1 MCILKWKATAALTD
15 NGSLQ
20 RIKEE
25 KEYHMKSRIF
35 SDKFFNSQLWKLA
48 VPIMIQSL
56 MLASVAAADAF
67 MLGGVD
73 QNSMSAVSL
82 ASQIQF
88 IQNMII
94 SSVTA
99 AVSILGAQYWGK
111 KDKKTIGRIFCLS
124 VRFCFLSSF
133 VFFLGCICVPER
145 LMVLF
150 TNEPELIAIG
160 ADYLRIAG
168 WSYLL
173 TGISQCYLV
182 ILKVTD
188 HTADAA
194 KISSAAVVLNIILNG
209 ILIFGGFGITA
220 MGVQGAALATL
231 IARVTELACCVCLSF
246 RKGYIRLNLAGL
258 WKAYPVLTG
267 DFVRCLLPM
276 IGAALLWGVGFTSYT
291 AFMGHMGT
299 DAAAANS
306 IASVV
311 RDLVCCMC
319 NGLASG
325 GGILVGNELGAGNL
339 STGREY
345 GDRLM
350 KLSFVCG
357 LLSTAIMFA
366 VTPLLIHVV
375 KLTAQARYHLIG
387 MMCIMAVYM
396 IGRTVNTIVING
408 IFAAGGDT
416 LFDMY
421 SLVVTMWMIA
431 VPLAALGA
439 FVFHWPVEVVYACTC
454 LDEVGKIPW
463 VIYHYKKYKWVKD
476 LTREII

>member
-1 MCILKWKATAALTD
+1 
-15 NGSLQ
+15 
-20 RIKEE
+20 
-25 KEYHMKSRIF
+25 
-35 SDKFFNSQLWKLA
+35 
-48 VPIMIQSL
+48 MIQSL

-73 QNSMSAVSL
+73 QNFLPECKVL
-82 ASQIQF
+82 
-88 IQNMII
+88 
-94 SSVTA
+94 
-99 AVSILGAQYWGK
+99 
-111 KDKKTIGRIFCLS
+111 
-124 VRFCFLSSF
+124 FLSSF
-133 VFFLGCICVPER
+133 VFFLGCICVPEH

-194 KISSAAVVLNIILNG
+194 KISSAAVVLNII
-209 ILIFGGFGITA
+209 
-220 MGVQGAALATL
+220 
-231 IARVTELACCVCLSF
+231 
-246 RKGYIRLNLAGL
+246 LNLAGL

-375 KLTAQARYHLIG
+375 KLTA
-387 MMCIMAVYM
+387 
-396 IGRTVNTIVING
+396 
-408 IFAAGGDT
+408 
-416 LFDMY
+416 
-421 SLVVTMWMIA
+421 
-431 VPLAALGA
+431 LGA

-476 LTREII
+476 LTREMI

>member
-1 MCILKWKATAALTD
+1 
-15 NGSLQ
+15 
-20 RIKEE
+20 
-25 KEYHMKSRIF
+25 MKSKIF
-35 SDKFFNSQLWKLA
+35 SDKFFNRQLWKLA

-194 KISSAAVVLNIILNG
+194 KISSAAVALNIILNG

-246 RKGYIRLNLAGL
+246 RKGYIRLNLTGL

-339 STGREY
+339 SRGREY

-375 KLTAQARYHLIG
+375 KLTAQARYYLIG

-476 LTREII
+476 LTREMI

>member
-1 MCILKWKATAALTD
+1 MRD
-15 NGSLQ
+15 
-20 RIKEE
+20 
-25 KEYHMKSRIF
+25 RIF
-35 SDKFFNSQLWKLA
+35 SDKRFNRQLMKLA
-48 VPIMIQSL
+48 MPIIIQSL

-88 IQNMII
+88 VQNMAIMAI
-94 SSVTA
+94 VSAS
-99 AVSILGAQYWGK
+99 SILGAQYWGK
-111 KDKKTIGRIFCLS
+111 QDRSTIGKIFCLS
-124 VRFCFLSSF
+124 VRYSFAVSFLF
-133 VFFLGCICVPER
+133 FIGCTVFPKY
-145 LMVLF
+145 LMLLF
-150 TNEPELIAIG
+150 TNEQELIVIG
-160 ADYLRIAG
+160 IRYLRIAG

-173 TGISQCYLV
+173 TGISQCYIAV
-182 ILKVTD
+182 FKVTD

-194 KISSAAVVLNIILNG
+194 KISSAAVVINILLNAV
-209 ILIFGGFGITA
+209 LIFGIPGIIPS

-231 IARVTELACCVCLSF
+231 TARVIEFSWCILLSL
-246 RKGYIRLNLAGL
+246 RAGYIRLYIPGIFKRYDMLA
-258 WKAYPVLTG
+258 K
-267 DFVRCLLPM
+267 DFIKCLLPLL
-276 IGAALLWGVGFTSYT
+276 GAALLWGIGFTSYT

-339 STGREY
+339 ERGKLY

-350 KLSFVCG
+350 KMSFLCG
-357 LLSTAIMFA
+357 FLSTAIMFA
-366 VTPLLIHVV
+366 VTPLLVNMV
-375 KLTAQARYHLIG
+375 KLTDQAQKHLIG

-421 SLVVTMWMIA
+421 SLIVTMWMIA
-431 VPLAALGA
+431 VPLAALGT

-463 VIYHYKKYKWVKD
+463 VMYHYRKYKWVKD
-476 LTREII
+476 LTREIV

>member
-1 MCILKWKATAALTD
+1 MRLCW
-15 NGSLQ
+15 
-20 RIKEE
+20 
-25 KEYHMKSRIF
+25 
-35 SDKFFNSQLWKLA
+35 A
-48 VPIMIQSL
+48 VLI
-56 MLASVAAADAF
+56 
-67 MLGGVD
+67 
-73 QNSMSAVSL
+73 
-82 ASQIQF
+82 
-88 IQNMII
+88 
-94 SSVTA
+94 
-99 AVSILGAQYWGK
+99 
-111 KDKKTIGRIFCLS
+111 RIFCLS

-133 VFFLGCICVPER
+133 VFFLGCICVPEH

-194 KISSAAVVLNIILNG
+194 KISSAAVVLNIILNW

-231 IARVTELACCVCLSF
+231 ISRVTELACCVCLSL

-267 DFVRCLLPM
+267 DFMRCLLPM

-299 DAAAANS
+299 DAAATNS

-311 RDLVCCMC
+311 HDLVCCMC

-325 GGILVGNELGAGNL
+325 GG
-339 STGREY
+339 TGS
-345 GDRLM
+345 L
-350 KLSFVCG
+350 
-357 LLSTAIMFA
+357 
-366 VTPLLIHVV
+366 
-375 KLTAQARYHLIG
+375 
-387 MMCIMAVYM
+387 CISL
-396 IGRTVNTIVING
+396 
-408 IFAAGGDT
+408 AGGGG
-416 LFDMY
+416 
-421 SLVVTMWMIA
+421 V
-431 VPLAALGA
+431 
-439 FVFHWPVEVVYACTC
+439 C
-454 LDEVGKIPW
+454 LYLSG
-463 VIYHYKKYKWVKD
+463 
-476 LTREII
+476 

>member
-1 MCILKWKATAALTD
+1 
-15 NGSLQ
+15 
-20 RIKEE
+20 
-25 KEYHMKSRIF
+25 MKDKIF
-35 SDKFFNSQLWKLA
+35 SDKRFNSQLIKLA
-48 VPIMIQSL
+48 MPIMIQSL

-88 IQNMII
+88 IQNMLL
-94 SSVTA
+94 SSVVTA
-99 AVSILGAQYWGK
+99 AAILGAQYWGK
-111 KDKKTIGRIFCLS
+111 GDQITIGHLFCMS
-124 VRFCFLSSF
+124 IRSCFLFSVIFF
-133 VFFLGCICVPER
+133 VGCTCFPR
-145 LMVLF
+145 YLMILF
-150 TNEPELIAIG
+150 TNEEELIAIG
-160 ADYLRIAG
+160 IRYLRIAG

-173 TGISQCYLV
+173 TGLSQSCLT
-182 ILKVTD
+182 ILKITD
-188 HTADAA
+188 HTADSA
-194 KISSAAVVLNIILNG
+194 KISSAAVIINIILNAVFIYG
-209 ILIFGGFGITA
+209 LFGAPA
-220 MGVQGAALATL
+220 MGVNGAALATL
-231 IARVTELACCVCLSF
+231 IARIIELFWCILLSF
-246 RKGYIRLNLAGL
+246 RKGYLRLNLRGL
-258 WKAYPVLTG
+258 LKRYALLSK
-267 DFVRCLLPM
+267 DFIRCCLPLL
-276 IGAALLWGVGFTSYT
+276 GASLLWGVGFTSYT

-319 NGLASG
+319 NGIASG

-339 STGREY
+339 SRGKLY
-345 GDRLM
+345 GDRLT
-350 KLSFVCG
+350 KIGFICG
-357 LLSTAIMFA
+357 FLSTAIMFA
-366 VTPLLIHVV
+366 LTPFLLHSV
-375 KLTAQARYHLIG
+375 KLTDQARDYLIG

-431 VPLAALGA
+431 VPLASLGT
-439 FVFHWPVEVVYACTC
+439 FLFHWPVEIVYACTC

-463 VIYHYKKYKWVKD
+463 VMHHYKKYIWVKD
-476 LTREII
+476 LTRDI

>member
-1 MCILKWKATAALTD
+1 
-15 NGSLQ
+15 
-20 RIKEE
+20 
-25 KEYHMKSRIF
+25 
-35 SDKFFNSQLWKLA
+35 
-48 VPIMIQSL
+48 MIQSL
-56 MLASVAAADAF
+56 MLASVA
-67 MLGGVD
+67 
-73 QNSMSAVSL
+73 
-82 ASQIQF
+82 
-88 IQNMII
+88 
-94 SSVTA
+94 
-99 AVSILGAQYWGK
+99 
-111 KDKKTIGRIFCLS
+111 
-124 VRFCFLSSF
+124 
-133 VFFLGCICVPER
+133 
-145 LMVLF
+145 
-150 TNEPELIAIG
+150 
-160 ADYLRIAG
+160 
-168 WSYLL
+168 
-173 TGISQCYLV
+173 
-182 ILKVTD
+182 
-188 HTADAA
+188 TADAA
-194 KISSAAVVLNIILNG
+194 KISSAAVVLNIILNW

-231 IARVTELACCVCLSF
+231 IARVTELACCVCLSL

-267 DFVRCLLPM
+267 DFMRCLLPM
-276 IGAALLWGVGFTSYT
+276 IGASLLWGVGFTSYT

-325 GGILVGNELGAGNL
+325 GGILVGNELGAGNP

-375 KLTAQARYHLIG
+375 KLTA
-387 MMCIMAVYM
+387 
-396 IGRTVNTIVING
+396 
-408 IFAAGGDT
+408 
-416 LFDMY
+416 
-421 SLVVTMWMIA
+421 
-431 VPLAALGA
+431 LGA

-454 LDEVGKIPW
+454 LDEVGKILW

-476 LTREII
+476 LTREMI

>member
-1 MCILKWKATAALTD
+1 
-15 NGSLQ
+15 
-20 RIKEE
+20 
-25 KEYHMKSRIF
+25 
-35 SDKFFNSQLWKLA
+35 
-48 VPIMIQSL
+48 
-56 MLASVAAADAF
+56 
-67 MLGGVD
+67 
-73 QNSMSAVSL
+73 
-82 ASQIQF
+82 
-88 IQNMII
+88 
-94 SSVTA
+94 
-99 AVSILGAQYWGK
+99 
-111 KDKKTIGRIFCLS
+111 
-124 VRFCFLSSF
+124 
-133 VFFLGCICVPER
+133 
-145 LMVLF
+145 MVLF

-194 KISSAAVVLNIILNG
+194 KISSAAVVLNIILN
-209 ILIFGGFGITA
+209 
-220 MGVQGAALATL
+220 
-231 IARVTELACCVCLSF
+231 
-246 RKGYIRLNLAGL
+246 LAGL

-267 DFVRCLLPM
+267 DFVRYLLPM

-421 SLVVTMWMIA
+421 SLVVTMWMIGFRWRHWEPLYFTGRWRWCMP
-431 VPLAALGA
+431 VP
-439 FVFHWPVEVVYACTC
+439 VWM
-454 LDEVGKIPW
+454 
-463 VIYHYKKYKWVKD
+463 KWE
-476 LTREII
+476 RFRGSSIIIKNISG